1 MKWFI
6 FFVGALTFMHSAI
19 HANPNISEK
28 KPRIGVGCIVQ
39 RDGHV
44 LLGQRKGA
52 HAVGDWGF
60 PGGHLEF
67 GESVEDCATRE
78 LLEETGLKPL
88 SLRLGPW
95 VENIME
101 DGQKHYITIFV
112 FIDSFIGEP
121 ELLEPDKCEG
131 WQWYTWENLPRP
143 LFSPIPS
150 LLLKHP
156 QLSYLEK

>member
-1 MKWFI
+1 
-6 FFVGALTFMHSAI
+6 MHSPMSG
-19 HANPNISEK
+19 NLNTSEK

-39 RDGHV
+39 RDGYV

-67 GESVEDCATRE
+67 GESVETCATRE

-101 DGQKHYITIFV
+101 EGQKHYLTIFV

-121 ELLEPDKCEG
+121 ALLEPDKYEG
-131 WQWYTWENLPRP
+131 WHWYTWENLPSP

-150 LLLKHP
+150 LLLKQPH
-156 QLSYLEK
+156 LSFQNE